1 MKNRSVFYVRR
12 DEVYDCCSCGHI
24 ISLPVWKLR
33 YVRSHRDFCPRRAS
47 TSKMTSLAVQLAQ
60 NASLN
65 KALLVDRSRRKPRES
80 YLFTG
85 KEADNHDLDSLHAL
99 GINGL
104 IQLSSLN
111 PQLRTFEDSL
121 FSDQARSTDR
131 TLLSTELNE
140 QLNKNI
146 AAFLPLLGPYLL
158 ESPSNKVLEWLVRRF
173 RCVCVLG

>member
-1 MKNRSVFYVRR
+1 
-12 DEVYDCCSCGHI
+12 
-24 ISLPVWKLR
+24 
-33 YVRSHRDFCPRRAS
+33 
-47 TSKMTSLAVQLAQ
+47 MTSLAAQLAQ
-60 NASLN
+60 SVSLN
-65 KALLVDRSRRKPRES
+65 KGLLVDRSRRKPRES

-111 PQLRTFEDSL
+111 PQLRTFEDRL

-146 AAFLPLLGPYLL
+146 AALLSLLGPYLL
-158 ESPSNKVLEWLVRRF
+158 ESPTNKVLEWLVRRF
-173 RCVCVLG
+173 RCVYGVHRLLVLTLQIELMNLTSKMYLRFFFLTTRHPISQKCFRYFT

>member
-1 MKNRSVFYVRR
+1 M
-12 DEVYDCCSCGHI
+12 
-24 ISLPVWKLR
+24 
-33 YVRSHRDFCPRRAS
+33 
-47 TSKMTSLAVQLAQ
+47 
-60 NASLN
+60 
-65 KALLVDRSRRKPRES
+65 DRSRRKPRES

-111 PQLRTFEDSL
+111 PQLRTFEDRL

-146 AAFLPLLGPYLL
+146 AALLSLLGPYLL
-158 ESPSNKVLEWLVRRF
+158 ESPTNKVLEWLVRRF
-173 RCVCVLG
+173 RYVYAVDWWLVLTLRLESMNLTSKMYSRFFSLTTRHHISQKCSQYST

>member
-1 MKNRSVFYVRR
+1 
-12 DEVYDCCSCGHI
+12 
-24 ISLPVWKLR
+24 
-33 YVRSHRDFCPRRAS
+33 
-47 TSKMTSLAVQLAQ
+47 MTSLAAQLAQ

-121 FSDQARSTDR
+121 FSDLARSTDR

-158 ESPSNKVLEWLVRRF
+158 ESPTNKVLEWLVRRF
-173 RCVCVLG
+173 RCVCAVNQ

>member
-1 MKNRSVFYVRR
+1 
-12 DEVYDCCSCGHI
+12 
-24 ISLPVWKLR
+24 
-33 YVRSHRDFCPRRAS
+33 
-47 TSKMTSLAVQLAQ
+47 MT
-60 NASLN
+60 
-65 KALLVDRSRRKPRES
+65 
-80 YLFTG
+80 
-85 KEADNHDLDSLHAL
+85 NHDLDSLHAL

-146 AAFLPLLGPYLL
+146 PAFLPLLRPYLL
-158 ESPSNKVLEWLVRRF
+158 ESPTNKVLEWFIRRF

>member
-1 MKNRSVFYVRR
+1 MTGA
-12 DEVYDCCSCGHI
+12 DH
-24 ISLPVWKLR
+24 W
-33 YVRSHRDFCPRRAS
+33 
-47 TSKMTSLAVQLAQ
+47 MTSLAAQLAQ
-60 NASLN
+60 SASLN
-65 KALLVDRSRRKPRES
+65 KGILVDRSRRKPGES

-111 PQLRTFEDSL
+111 PQLRTFEYRL

-146 AAFLPLLGPYLL
+146 AGFLSLLGPYLL
-158 ESPSNKVLEWLVRRF
+158 ETPTNKVLEWLVRRF
-173 RCVCVLG
+173 RCVHAIDWWLTLRLELMNLTSRMYLHFFSLTTRLHILQKCLRYFT